1 MPRFLQ
7 PWPMPS
13 AQQGR
18 AELSG

>member
-1 MPRFLQ
+1 ML
-7 PWPMPS
+7 S

>member
-1 MPRFLQ
+1 MSRVLQ